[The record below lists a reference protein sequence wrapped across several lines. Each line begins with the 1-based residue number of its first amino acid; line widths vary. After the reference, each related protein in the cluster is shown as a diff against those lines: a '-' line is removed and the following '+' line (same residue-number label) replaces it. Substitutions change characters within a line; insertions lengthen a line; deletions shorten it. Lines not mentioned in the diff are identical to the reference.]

1 MLDGVPNLALALVDT
16 NASWTLKVD
25 LLPFSIAR
33 PLTHMRRTNAAVVTP
48 RLPSTPMDTTPFI
61 DMTSGYFERS
71 RTMLPLQGD
80 KGPWRL
86 QQHSAKDAVL
96 FLDPVTEEHFDFCTE
111 IPAAV

>member
-1 MLDGVPNLALALVDT
+1 MLDGFPNLAFALGDT

-25 LLPFSIAR
+25 LMSSVVAR

-61 DMTSGYFERS
+61 DTTSGYSERS
-71 RTMLPLQGD
+71 RAKPPLQGD
-80 KGPWRL
+80 QGPWRL

-96 FLDPVTEEHFDFCTE
+96 FLDPVTEEHLDFGTE